1 MFETANALWEL
12 LTNPIIAYLLLV
24 VGVFAV
30 ALALSVPGTGLP
42 EGVAFV
48 TLALAAVGLSQLP
61 VSMAGLALIAL
72 ALILFV
78 LEFRLMAHGA
88 LLAGGAVALL
98 IGSLL
103 LFRTAG
109 GEALLSWVLVL
120 GVTLAFTGFFGF
132 LVSRGLAVQR
142 LPVAQDPNRVVGARG
157 MTRTDVNGEG
167 TVYVGGEL
175 WSASS
180 DAKIPA
186 NSEVVVTSRD
196 GLKLKIVRAGNA
208 PSK

>member
-1 MFETANALWEL
+1 MFETANALWML
-12 LTNPIIAYLLLV
+12 LTTPEIAYLLLIA
-24 VGVFAV
+24 GVFAT

-42 EGVAFV
+42 EGIAFV

-61 VSMAGLALIAL
+61 VSVAGLALIAL
-72 ALILFV
+72 ALVLFV

-88 LLAGGAVALL
+88 LLAGGAIALV

-103 LFRTAG
+103 LFRTQG
-109 GEALLSWVLVL
+109 GEAALSWVLVL
-120 GVTLAFTGFFGF
+120 GVTAAFTAFFGF
-132 LVSRGLAVQR
+132 LVTRGLAVQK

-186 NSEVVVTSRD
+186 NSEVVVTSRE
-196 GLKLKIVRAGNA
+196 GLKLKVTR
-208 PSK
+208 SSTK

>member
-1 MFETANALWEL
+1 MFETANALWML
-12 LTNPIIAYLLLV
+12 LTNPVIAYLLLV
-24 VGVFAV
+24 AGVFAV

-48 TLALAAVGLSQLP
+48 ALALAAIGLSQLP
-61 VSMAGLALIAL
+61 VSMAGLGLFAL

-88 LLAGGAVALL
+88 LLAGGAVAMLV
-98 IGSLL
+98 GSLL
-103 LFRTAG
+103 LFRAEG
-109 GEALLSWVLVL
+109 GEAVLSWVLVL
-120 GVTLAFTGFFGF
+120 GVTAAFTGFFGF
-132 LVSRGLAVQR
+132 LVSRGLAVQK
-142 LPVAQDPNRVVGARG
+142 LPLAQDPNRVVGARG

-186 NSEVVVTSRD
+186 NSEVVVTSRE
-196 GLKLKIVRAGNA
+196 GLRLKVTRS
-208 PSK
+208 PTK

>member
-1 MFETANALWEL
+1 
-12 LTNPIIAYLLLV
+12 LTNPVIAYLLLV

-30 ALALSVPGTGLP
+30 ALALSVPGTGVP
-42 EGVAFV
+42 EGIAFV

-61 VSMAGLALIAL
+61 VSMAGLSLFAL

-88 LLAGGAVALL
+88 LLAGGAVAML

-103 LFRTAG
+103 LFRTEG
-109 GEALLSWVLVL
+109 GEATLSWGLVL
-120 GVTLAFTGFFGF
+120 GVTAAFTAFFGF
-132 LVSRGLAVQR
+132 LVSRGLAVQQ
-142 LPVAQDPNRVVGARG
+142 LPVMQDPNRIVGTRG

-186 NSEVVVTSRD
+186 NSEVVVMSRE
-196 GLKLKIVRAGNA
+196 GLKLKVARSGNSN
-208 PSK
+208 SK